1 MLRQDDF
8 ASGQL
13 VLYGWR
19 HGHEYGGHL
28 ASCLIMSVLANRQRT
43 GMGSWMEVIANA
55 EKFHAHESNPI
66 EWPSIWSPEFVR
78 LLHEVQGIFDS
89 TQNYAKDALFWFD
102 SSKLVTNEW
111 FQEKILGNRES
122 HPVVG
127 NMNSIMLL
135 R

>member
-1 MLRQDDF
+1 
-8 ASGQL
+8 
-13 VLYGWR
+13 
-19 HGHEYGGHL
+19 
-28 ASCLIMSVLANRQRT
+28 
-43 GMGSWMEVIANA
+43 
-55 EKFHAHESNPI
+55 
-66 EWPSIWSPEFVR
+66 

-102 SSKLVTNEW
+102 SSKPVTNEW
-111 FQEKILGNRES
+111 FKDKILGNRES